1 MHIDTQFSLLLF
13 VVLYRLAAV
22 MKHQLAQTATVL
34 NLHALTVHHRANVQ
48 SCLKFRK
55 MEASVALLFLTSCF
69 ECKSQM
75 ALFKPT

>member
-22 MKHQLAQTATVL
+22 MKHPTATVL